1 MMRWPDVSALIQSLI
16 LPNGVSLR
24 LLRADEFEKLP
35 ALLLSWFPAVE
46 VGAESIFLTPE
57 FLRREVVCEGNLS
70 PNIYAV
76 FVTQDEAV
84 VGFMTFERQPANAT
98 LHARLGALAPEAR
111 AGFLGALGF
120 MVFEKLGVL
129 CGAELLLT
137 WMTLAGRHQQLFAER
152 RGFQLVGVV
161 PGFDRDLISRGRT
174 MRVTEGLVAKLLVA
188 DTELLE
194 PSPENMTPRTR
205 RLLEA
210 IRRG

>member
-1 MMRWPDVSALIQSLI
+1 M
-16 LPNGVSLR
+16 
-24 LLRADEFEKLP
+24 
-35 ALLLSWFPAVE
+35 
-46 VGAESIFLTPE
+46 
-57 FLRREVVCEGNLS
+57 CEGNLT

-76 FVTQDEAV
+76 FVTQHQAI

-98 LHARLGALAPEAR
+98 LHARLGALAPSAR

-120 MVFEKLGVL
+120 MVFEKLGTL

-137 WMTLAGRHQQLFAER
+137 WMTLVGRHQQLFAER

-161 PGFDRDLISRGRT
+161 PGFDRDLVSPGRSL
-174 MRVTEGLVAKLLVA
+174 RVTEGLVAKLLVPE
-188 DTELLE
+188 TELLE
-194 PSPENMTPRTR
+194 PAPENMTPRTQ